1 MTEWAL
7 AQNQLGVTVERSEE
21 VAVRADFARLCQAR
35 GYIEA
40 VEIGTDRGGFAREFM
55 DLWSRGLTLWCVDP
69 YESYPEM
76 PWPRAADFFM
86 ATSTLSVHAARV
98 RLCQLTSQEMAEYF
112 TKLNIAP
119 EFVYIDAYHAYEAVQ
134 ADLALWWPLV
144 HEHGILAGHDFDIEH
159 SGVRQAVLEFASKI
173 GQTIRLTWD
182 TPESW
187 YFYKTPPKQLH
198 NCRSR

>member
-7 AQNQLGVTVERSEE
+7 AQNSLGVTVERSTE
-21 VAVRADFARLCQAR
+21 VAVRADFARLCHAR

-40 VEIGTDRGGFAREFM
+40 VEVGTDRGGFAREFM
-55 DLWSRGLTLWCVDP
+55 DLWVSGLTLWCVDP

-76 PWPRAADFFM
+76 PWSRNADFLM
-86 ATSTLSVHAARV
+86 AVSALSAHAARV
-98 RLCQLTSQEMAEYF
+98 RLCQMTSQEMAEF
-112 TKLNIAP
+112 FIKLNISP

-144 HEHGILAGHDFDIEH
+144 RWNGILAGHDFDLEH
-159 SGVRQAVLEFASKI
+159 SGVRQAVLEFAAQI
-173 GQTIRLTWD
+173 GQPIWLTSD

-187 YFYKTPPKQLH
+187 YFYKTPPTKLH